1 MSLCSI
7 LQNPKEC
14 RGYLEF
20 LDPPGCHCPGPSWSS
35 FGISWALPITAAS
48 GLLFLPL
55 LGSSM
60 AFPQLSWLCLMPQLI
75 SVLPRFLWAP
85 SASLGQ
91 VFSKQSEAQLT
102 AGPMRIQGGPGI
114 PRSPVSF
121 PRTPKG
127 PQQPAS
133 LMRRGLQFLGRLA
146 RSSGSENGAPG
157 GPGV

>member
-1 MSLCSI
+1 M
-7 LQNPKEC
+7 
-14 RGYLEF
+14 
-20 LDPPGCHCPGPSWSS
+20 PSQLL
-35 FGISWALPITAAS
+35 LPRACFS
-48 GLLFLPL
+48 CLL

-75 SVLPRFLWAP
+75 SVLPRLLWAP
-85 SASLGQ
+85 RASLGQ
-91 VFSKQSEAQLT
+91 VSSKQSEAQLT
-102 AGPMRIQGGPGI
+102 AGPMRIQGGPGTPQKGLGENSERRRTQRDSGI

-127 PQQPAS
+127 PQQPAG

-146 RSSGSENGAPG
+146 RPSSSDAAPG